1 MVVPIASN
9 FVYWY
14 CVTPKLSSKNY
25 MNPTP
30 TNDTSNTLTLWHQ
43 HFKDILTTFERYA
56 AKIYAFEDE
65 EDVHQ
70 ARVALRTITTLTG
83 FLKSSPHK
91 DIDPKLLNQAHL
103 QSRQILKA
111 LGKIRDFDVMVGHV
125 DKINAG
131 SFQLHTLVQAL
142 RLERKIARIELVLHL
157 PKHLNKSF
165 FKLWQTFLES
175 YLPLHVQHLK
185 TKRHFKKLHKK
196 FDKRYLNYL
205 TQRDINGTTHPRTFE
220 ALHEVRLVTKNLR
233 YAYTYLDFALHQ
245 ADAKTIKTKV
255 KSYKLIQEEL
265 GLMNDYTNLRAKV
278 HQMLE
283 DYPYLINRDTL
294 GFQDKVNKKLKKSLK
309 KIKLP
314 KLKSINHISG

>member
-1 MVVPIASN
+1 
-9 FVYWY
+9 
-14 CVTPKLSSKNY
+14 
-25 MNPTP
+25 MNPP
-30 TNDTSNTLTLWHQ
+30 STNDTLVLWHQ
-43 HFKDILTTFERYA
+43 HFQDILATFEQYA

-91 DIDPKLLNQAHL
+91 SVDPKLLNQVHL
-103 QSRQILKA
+103 QSRLILKS
-111 LGKIRDFDVMVGHV
+111 LGKIRDFDVMIGHV

-131 SFQLHTLVQAL
+131 SFQLHTLMQAL

-157 PKHLNKSF
+157 PKYLNKSF
-165 FKLWQTFLES
+165 FELWQTFLEL
-175 YLPLHVQHLK
+175 YLPLHVPHLK

-196 FDKRYLNYL
+196 FDRRYLNYL
-205 TQRDINGTTHPRTFE
+205 TQRDILGATHPRTFE

-233 YAYTYLDFALHQ
+233 YAYTYLDFALHKTVT
-245 ADAKTIKTKV
+245 KTIAAKV
-255 KSYKLIQEEL
+255 KNYKLIQEEL
-265 GLMNDYTNLRAKV
+265 GLMNDYTNLRAKM

-283 DYPYLINRDTL
+283 DYPYLVNQETL
-294 GFQDKVNKKLKKSLK
+294 GFRDKVNKKLKKNLR

-314 KLKSINHISG
+314 QLKLIQ